1 MEPPHQAPIR
11 RTLTPAVLAATLFT
25 AACAV
30 GAITF
35 VAARGGLQLP
45 LGSAGH
51 CSPSHNCT
59 ENSREPKSAKTVC
72 RSDRADDSMEFVVA
86 GDVIVKILS
95 LLDEVQPRNRK

>member
-1 MEPPHQAPIR
+1 ML
-11 RTLTPAVLAATLFT
+11 RT
-25 AACAV
+25 
-30 GAITF
+30 TF
-35 VAARGGLQLP
+35 GLRNISLKSALP
-45 LGSAGH
+45 LGTAGH

-59 ENSREPKSAKTVC
+59 ENSREPKRANTVC